1 VFRELQYALITA
13 DYATAGE
20 ILAKLEGVERHDDP
34 WLLLGQALVSQHGG
48 SEKLPGQYFNKL
60 ERNPFFEKGILKAA
74 NYYHNIPGDEF
85 RAYNTLLGALEVN
98 EYSVRLLK
106 AYGIQCARLNLDTYR
121 DSTLERLQ
129 ELLTSEEY
137 QAYRSELTE
146 IEELTVGDFGFLEL
160 E

>member
-1 VFRELQYALITA
+1 
-13 DYATAGE
+13 
-20 ILAKLEGVERHDDP
+20 
-34 WLLLGQALVSQHGG
+34 VSQHGG